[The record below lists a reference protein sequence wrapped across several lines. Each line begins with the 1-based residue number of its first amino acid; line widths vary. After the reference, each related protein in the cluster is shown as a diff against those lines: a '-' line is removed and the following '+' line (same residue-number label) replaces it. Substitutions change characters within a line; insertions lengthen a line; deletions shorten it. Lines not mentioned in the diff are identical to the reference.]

1 MMPYIVKES
10 EFLIQ
15 TFLIEQDPNLD
26 DFHSEFYQTIFFL
39 KTKEGGT
46 LITYFRKIKK
56 LLIPTFGKDITKTEN
71 YKPISLMSMNV
82 KIFNKDSVRS

>member
-1 MMPYIVKES
+1 MPYIVKES

-39 KTKEGGT
+39 KTKEEGT
-46 LITYFRKIKK
+46 LITYFRKIK
-56 LLIPTFGKDITKTEN
+56 N
-71 YKPISLMSMNV
+71 C
-82 KIFNKDSVRS
+82 